1 MSGDPDR
8 LWYFA
13 YGSNMSRAI
22 FRERRRMEPL
32 AARVGW
38 LADHRLCFNIP
49 IGPGER
55 GVANV
60 EPAPGDRVCGVAYLL
75 TAESCQ
81 RLDRSEGVHVE
92 LYWREPVEVVFEDG
106 ERVAA
111 FTYRSS
117 RTTDGR
123 MPSPRYMGLLLD
135 GASEHRLPD
144 EYVTILRAIT
154 LARDER
160 LG

>member
-1 MSGDPDR
+1 MDA

-13 YGSNMSRAI
+13 YGSNMCGAI
-22 FRERRRMEPL
+22 FRERRGMHPL
-32 AARVGW
+32 AARVAW

-49 IGPGER
+49 VGPGER

-60 EPAPGDRVCGVAYLL
+60 EPEPGTRVCGVAYLL
-75 TAESCQ
+75 TTDGCA

-92 LYWREPVEVVFEDG
+92 LYWREPVELLLGAG

-117 RTTDGR
+117 RTTEGR
-123 MPSPRYMGLLLD
+123 LPSPRYMGLLLD
-135 GASEHRLPD
+135 GAAEHRLPD
-144 EYVTILRAIT
+144 DYVSWLRRFA

-160 LG
+160 SG

>member
-1 MSGDPDR
+1 MDG

-13 YGSNMSRAI
+13 YGSNMCRTI
-22 FRERRRMEPL
+22 FRERRGIEPL

-49 IGPGER
+49 VGPGEH

-60 EPAPGDRVCGVAYLL
+60 EPAPGSRVCGVAYLL
-75 TAESCQ
+75 TAESCE

-92 LYWREPVEVVFEDG
+92 LYWREPVELLLADG
-106 ERVAA
+106 ERVAG
-111 FTYRSS
+111 Y
-117 RTTDGR
+117 TTVRHGPARDGCR
-123 MPSPRYMGLLLD
+123 RRAGPAAQRRRRHG
-135 GASEHRLPD
+135 LPD
-144 EYVTILRAIT
+144 DYVSLLRGFT

-160 LG
+160 GPG

>member
-1 MSGDPDR
+1 MDA

-13 YGSNMSRAI
+13 YGSNMCAAI
-22 FRERRRMEPL
+22 FRERRGMRPL
-32 AARVGW
+32 AARVAW

-49 IGPGER
+49 VGPGER

-60 EPAPGDRVCGVAYLL
+60 EPEPGARVCGVAYLL
-75 TAESCQ
+75 TADSCEH
-81 RLDRSEGVHVE
+81 LDRSEGVHVE
-92 LYWREPVEVVFEDG
+92 LYWRESVELLLADG

-117 RTTDGR
+117 RTTEGR
-123 MPSPRYMGLLLD
+123 LPSPRYMGLLLD
-135 GASEHRLPD
+135 GAAEHQLPD
-144 EYVTILRAIT
+144 DYVRTLRAFA

-160 LG
+160 DGD